1 MMKKNDRVTGTCLNY
16 TFEGLGVVKVDGF
29 PLFVKDMLVG
39 ECGEIVVTQVR
50 KNFGYGR
57 LMKLISASPERAEP
71 PCKIFKQCG
80 GCQLQH
86 FSLAELQRFKT
97 QRVKDALERIGGLD
111 CHVEDALMMEDGWY
125 YRNKGQVPVGVDKAG
140 KTVCGFYRINSND
153 IIDMDVCLIQHELI
167 NKTVQC
173 MKRLIGE
180 FGNAEVFR
188 HLLVKVGFSTREI
201 MVVFIV
207 REKRVAE
214 LKKMASMLVAEVPEV
229 KSVILNLNQRADN
242 VILGDEEELLYGRPT
257 IVDELDGLCFEI
269 SSKSFYQVNPV
280 QTVKLYNQAVAF
292 AELSKDDRVVDL
304 YCGIGTITQFM
315 ARQAAHVQGVEVVA
329 AAIEDAKRNAA
340 RNGIVNVDFVCAD
353 AGEYAARI
361 ADSGERVD
369 VVCVDPPRKGCDE
382 RTLEAMLTM
391 APRRIVY
398 VSCDPSTLAR
408 DLKYLGERGYGVER
422 VQPVDMFPWTYH
434 VETVVLLSK
443 LITKKHV
450 NIELHADELD
460 LTSSK
465 SK

>member
-1 MMKKNDRVTGTCLNY
+1 MMKKNEHVTGTCVNY

-57 LMKLISASPERAEP
+57 LLKLESKSPERAVP
-71 PCKIFKQCG
+71 RCPIFKQCG

-86 FSLAELQRFKT
+86 FSLVELQRFKT
-97 QRVKDALERIGGLD
+97 QRVKDAIERIGGLD
-111 CHVEDALMMEDGWY
+111 CHVEDAMMMEDGWY
-125 YRNKGQVPVGVDKAG
+125 YRNKGQVPVGLDKAG

-153 IIDMDVCLIQHELI
+153 IIDMDECLIQHELI
-167 NKTVQC
+167 NKSVQC

-188 HLLVKVGFSTREI
+188 HLLVKVGFSTGEV

-207 REKRVAE
+207 REKRVKELSLMAE
-214 LKKMASMLVAEVPEV
+214 QLVAEVPEV
-229 KSVILNLNQRADN
+229 KSVILNLNQRCDN
-242 VILGDEEELLYGRPT
+242 VILGEEEVLLYGERV
-257 IVDELDGLCFEI
+257 IHDVLDGLSFEI
-269 SSKSFYQVNPV
+269 SSKSFYQINPA
-280 QTVKLYNQAVAF
+280 QTVKLYQKAVAF
-292 AELSKDDRVVDL
+292 AGLSKDDRVVDL

-315 ARQAAHVQGVEVVA
+315 ARKAAHVQGVEVVA

-353 AGEYAARI
+353 AGEYADRI
-361 ADSGERVD
+361 ARSGERVD
-369 VVCVDPPRKGCDE
+369 VVCVDPPRKGCDQK
-382 RTLEAMLTM
+382 TLNAILTM
-391 APRRIVY
+391 DPRRIVY

-434 VETVVLLSK
+434 VETVVLMSK
-443 LITKKHV
+443 V
-450 NIELHADELD
+450 R
-460 LTSSK
+460 
-465 SK
+465 

>member
-1 MMKKNDRVTGTCLNY
+1 MMKKNDRVIGTCLNY
-16 TFEGLGVVKVDGF
+16 TFEGLGVVKVEGF

-57 LMKLISASPERAEP
+57 LLKLSVVSPERVEP
-71 PCKIFKQCG
+71 RCAIFKQCG

-97 QRVKDALERIGGLD
+97 QRVEEALSRIGGLD

-125 YRNKGQVPVGVDKAG
+125 YRNKGQVPVGVDKTG
-140 KTVCGFYRINSND
+140 KTVCGFYRINSNE
-153 IIDMDVCLIQHELI
+153 IIDMNVCLIQHELI
-167 NKTVQC
+167 NRTVQC
-173 MKRLIGE
+173 MKRLMVE

-188 HLLVKVGFSTREI
+188 HLLVKVGFSTREV
-201 MVVFIV
+201 MAVFIV
-207 REKRVAE
+207 REKRVEE
-214 LKKMASMLVAEVPEV
+214 LRTMAVRLVAEVPEV
-229 KSVILNLNQRADN
+229 KSVILNLNQRCDN
-242 VILGDEEELLYGRPT
+242 VILGDEEVLLFGKAT
-257 IVDELDGLCFEI
+257 IVDCLDGLHFEI

-280 QTVKLYNQAVAF
+280 QTVNLYNKAVEF
-292 AELSKDDRVVDL
+292 AGLTKGDRVVDL

-315 ARQAAHVQGVEVVA
+315 ARRAAHVQGVEVVA
-329 AAIEDAKRNAA
+329 AAIEDARRNAV
-340 RNGIVNVDFVCAD
+340 RNGIENVDFVCAD
-353 AGEYAARI
+353 AGEFAARI
-361 ADSGERVD
+361 AASGERVD

-408 DLKYLGERGYGVER
+408 DLRFLVGRGYEVER

-434 VETVVLLSK
+434 VECVCSLEQQ
-443 LITKKHV
+443 KH
-450 NIELHADELD
+450 
-460 LTSSK
+460 
-465 SK
+465 

>member
-57 LMKLISASPERAEP
+57 LMKLISASSERAEP

-188 HLLVKVGFSTREI
+188 HLLVKVGFSTREV

-214 LKKMASMLVAEVPEV
+214 LKKMASVLVAEVPEV

-242 VILGDEEELLYGRPT
+242 VILGDEEELLYGWPT
-257 IVDELDGLCFEI
+257 IVDELDGLRFEI
-269 SSKSFYQVNPV
+269 
-280 QTVKLYNQAVAF
+280 L
-292 AELSKDDRVVDL
+292 
-304 YCGIGTITQFM
+304 
-315 ARQAAHVQGVEVVA
+315 
-329 AAIEDAKRNAA
+329 
-340 RNGIVNVDFVCAD
+340 
-353 AGEYAARI
+353 
-361 ADSGERVD
+361 SGESGAD
-369 VVCVDPPRKGCDE
+369 G
-382 RTLEAMLTM
+382 EA
-391 APRRIVY
+391 V
-398 VSCDPSTLAR
+398 
-408 DLKYLGERGYGVER
+408 
-422 VQPVDMFPWTYH
+422 
-434 VETVVLLSK
+434 
-443 LITKKHV
+443 
-450 NIELHADELD
+450 
-460 LTSSK
+460 
-465 SK
+465 